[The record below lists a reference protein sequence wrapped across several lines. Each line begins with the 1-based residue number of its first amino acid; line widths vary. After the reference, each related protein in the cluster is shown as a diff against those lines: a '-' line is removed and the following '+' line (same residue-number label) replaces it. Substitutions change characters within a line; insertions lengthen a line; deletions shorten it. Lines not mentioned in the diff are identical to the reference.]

1 MSAAVALRHV
11 RIVRLPAAR
20 CALVTLAIAA
30 PLTVGCSPNQ
40 YALQGQ
46 VQNLQ
51 QQQIAVAQQHTELQS
66 RATAL
71 DQDNQELERLLAQS
85 QQQVRLLEDQLLA
98 VRDQLSSTT
107 TQLADVRDKYQNTD
121 EKARTLAASLRKR
134 GGAEIQA
141 NSSLSGTLPGLNLP
155 GVEVR
160 RDGDVLRIEL
170 PGNRLFVS
178 GSARLLPEAGQ
189 LIEQVAAE
197 ITRAYPD
204 RIIGVE
210 GHTDSDPVAAGQWAN
225 NHQLSVGRA
234 MAVYDHLLAR
244 CGMTPE
250 QLMVVGH
257 GSNHPVVSNATP
269 AGKERNRRVELVI
282 YPDRVAKR

>member
-1 MSAAVALRHV
+1 MPVAVASR
-11 RIVRLPAAR
+11 RFRLKRFRAIC
-20 CALVTLAIAA
+20 CALATMA
-30 PLTVGCSPNQ
+30 PLAAGCTQNP
-40 YALQGQ
+40 YVLQGQ

-51 QQQIAVAQQHTELQS
+51 QQQVAVAQQHTELQT
-66 RATAL
+66 RATGL

-107 TQLADVRDKYQNTD
+107 SQLADLRSTHQETD

-134 GGAEIQA
+134 GGAEIRA
-141 NSSLSGTLPGLNLP
+141 NSSLGGTLPGLNLP
-155 GVEVR
+155 GVEIR
-160 RDGDVLRIEL
+160 RDGDVVRIEL
-170 PGNRLFVS
+170 PGNRLFES
-178 GSARLLPEAGQ
+178 GTARLSPTAGQ

-244 CGMTPE
+244 CGMRPE
-250 QLMVVGH
+250 QLFVVGH
-257 GSNHPVVSNATP
+257 GSNHPVVSNATA
-269 AGKERNRRVELVI
+269 AGKERNRRVELVV
-282 YPDRVAKR
+282 YPDRVANR